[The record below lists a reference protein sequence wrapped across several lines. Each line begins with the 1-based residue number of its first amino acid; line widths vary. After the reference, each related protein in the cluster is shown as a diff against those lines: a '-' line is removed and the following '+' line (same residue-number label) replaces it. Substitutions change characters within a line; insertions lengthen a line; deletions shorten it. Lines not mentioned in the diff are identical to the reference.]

1 MLDAGPVD
9 EVAAAAEAAGFQGL
23 AFTEHPAPG
32 TRWLD
37 AGGHQT
43 LDPFAALP
51 FAAAATS
58 RIRLLTYLC
67 VLPYRNPLVTAKAA
81 ATVDKL
87 SGAGSSSV
95 WARATSR
102 ASSERSGPSSTSGT
116 ICSTRPS
123 R

>member
-1 MLDAGPVD
+1 MKFIYRYPEAHGTADDMLDAGPVD

-32 TRWLD
+32 ARWLD

-67 VLPYRNPLVTAKAA
+67 MLAVHRTAQ
-81 ATVDKL
+81 
-87 SGAGSSSV
+87 GH
-95 WARATSR
+95 
-102 ASSERSGPSSTSGT
+102 
-116 ICSTRPS
+116 
-123 R
+123 